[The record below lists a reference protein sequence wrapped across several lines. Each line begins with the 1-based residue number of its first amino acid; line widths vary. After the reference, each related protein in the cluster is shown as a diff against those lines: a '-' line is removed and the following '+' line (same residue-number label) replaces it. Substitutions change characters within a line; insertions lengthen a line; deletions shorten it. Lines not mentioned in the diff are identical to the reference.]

1 MLIIGFIPFTL
12 YKKIGGILFLIS
24 VLSFLVGGLVVLT
37 GEDVAFFTKQ
47 NPSNMTII
55 ITNNTSGRTTTT
67 TYHSITPENQTNYL
81 IGNGQFPITGV
92 SQLWMGITLI
102 TLGILSGALMI
113 DQAMKHNLFLY

>member
-1 MLIIGFIPFTL
+1 MLIIGFIPFGL
-12 YKKIGGILFLIS
+12 FRQVGGIIFLVS
-24 VLSFLVGGLVVLT
+24 VLSFLVGGLIVLT

-55 ITNNTSGRTTTT
+55 VTNNTTGRTTTT
-67 TYHSITPENQTNYL
+67 TLHGIVPENETNYL

-102 TLGILSGALMI
+102 TLGVLSAALMV
-113 DQAMKHNLFLY
+113 DQATKKNLFLY